1 MLFPTKFTSLINT
14 RGLIDSASLENHH
27 NNRPNRSGNHKWP
40 ETFLERC
47 TYLRFIWTLY
57 LCFISTL
64 YIYVSYRPCNCVLY
78 QPYLHTETKWQRWL
92 KSWTLC
98 ARQMMLFL
106 KGNFWFIDTSINW
119 STAFLECLVPK
130 KRQAINGIELATST
144 WDWGNTA
151 SQPPVI
157 QHVRFML
164 THGLFWIVSK
174 TLSKW
179 HGRSGTDRPGVGV
192 TKPIFSVPLFST
204 SSVIVKTNVSYWI
217 SRLYLAGVAAAE
229 LRWHLS
235 NMNVVHGILQVLLQ
249 DRKFCLRRN

>member
-98 ARQMMLFL
+98 ARQTMLFL

-157 QHVRFML
+157 QHVHFML
-164 THGLFWIVSK
+164 TQVLFWIVSK
-174 TLSKW
+174 TQSKW
-179 HGRSGTDRPGVGV
+179 HGRSDTDRPGVGV
-192 TKPIFSVPLFST
+192 TKAPFANFSVSKIFDLAKVTVRFHESH
-204 SSVIVKTNVSYWI
+204 SY
-217 SRLYLAGVAAAE
+217 LTGVTAAE
-229 LRWHLS
+229 LRRHLP
-235 NMNVVHGILQVLLQ
+235 NINVIFNSYHLFWQ
-249 DRKFCLRRN
+249 